1 MHYPF
6 SLVRQLSRAGTLPV
20 SDLKCLYPQRVW
32 QGRTRK
38 NFASFSLE
46 ALLDLQ

>member
-1 MHYPF
+1 MHHPF
-6 SLVRQLSRAGTLPV
+6 SLVRQLSRAGTLPM
-20 SDLKCLYPQRVW
+20 SDLKCPHFQRIW
-32 QGRTRK
+32 QGRTGK